1 MSAKLWT
8 EARASR
14 RRDAQL
20 AQGALQLRGGLGE
33 VVNGMK
39 VIPRAV
45 DAIRAGCPGAQTLGR
60 LHLRLGAVEDAEPA
74 RAAAQPRGKY
84 VGERAAQPVSIERE
98 LG

>member
-20 AQGALQLRGGLGE
+20 AQGALQVCGGLGE
-33 VVNGMK
+33 VVNGII

-45 DAIRAGCPGAQTLGR
+45 DAIRPGAQALGR
-60 LHLRLGAVEDAEPA
+60 LHLRLGAVQDAEPA
-74 RAAAQPRGKY
+74 RAAAQPRWKY
-84 VGERAAQPVSIERE
+84 VGERAAQPVTIERE

>member
-1 MSAKLWT
+1 MSANLWT

-20 AQGALQLRGGLGE
+20 AQGALQLCGGLGE
-33 VVNGMK
+33 VVNGIK

-45 DAIRAGCPGAQTLGR
+45 DAIRAPGAQALGR

-74 RAAAQPRGKY
+74 RAAAQPRWKY
-84 VGERAAQPVSIERE
+84 VRERAAQPVTI
-98 LG
+98 